1 MEGGSAGPIL
11 SYVRY
16 HSDAE
21 LTARLP
27 VVHAPANAF
36 QVNADDLKKALTDMR
51 ILAGTDPDMATG
63 GFTGV
68 GRLRGGAGAP
78 GPAAAAPGGGRFGRG
93 RGAAA
98 NVPVTI
104 TLGERQVTGR
114 MLAQS
119 EVDGTFY
126 ADGRMYLLSRDGD
139 TYHEKPIAPKADWT
153 IYHGTQSGNRYSPL
167 KEINMTNVG
176 RVAAVWRAPV
186 DNLSTATSPV
196 VADGI
201 IYVTGWNA
209 LTAIDATTGRQL
221 WTYSE
226 PPTTSIQG
234 FAGGGTNRGAAI
246 AGDRVFV
253 ATDHLHVLAFNRF
266 TGEKLWDKEL
276 GDYRLNISTSVA
288 PLVVNDLVLQG
299 TAGGE
304 DGARGFVAALR
315 QSTGE
320 EVWRFY
326 VVPKG
331 GEKGSETWKGQAI
344 DHGCGSTWQAGSYDP
359 ELDLVYWP
367 TGNPCPDYNGEERLG
382 DNLYT
387 ASVVALSPR
396 TGELKWHYQFTPH
409 DTHDW
414 DAAEP
419 VLLIDEVWQGQP
431 RKLLIQGNR
440 NGMFYVLDRTN
451 GNFLLGTKLS
461 TKVTW
466 LTGFTPDGKP
476 IVDPGSIAT
485 REGVAV
491 CPGSSGGTNWP
502 ETSYNPITKL
512 YYVRVSDSCGAYATS
527 VDPLSGKRW
536 YGRGTPN
543 EAAQKALAALQADY
557 PGGSFLRAIDPF
569 TGKKVWEY
577 GGATGVMS
585 TAGGLVMFSGGG
597 GLSMLDAKT
606 GKVVRV
612 INVGNTAGSV
622 PMTYMVGGKQYIAL
636 AGSGSLTAFAIP
648 Q

>member
-11 SYVRY
+11 AYVRY
-16 HSDAE
+16 HTDAD

-27 VVHAPANAF
+27 VVHTGGNAL
-36 QVNADDLKKALTDMR
+36 QINADDLKKALADMR

-63 GFTGV
+63 GFTGI
-68 GRLRGGAGAP
+68 GRLRGGPGAP
-78 GPAAAAPGGGRFGRG
+78 VPAASGRGSGRFGRG
-93 RGAAA
+93 GGS

-104 TLGERQVTGR
+104 TLGGRQMTGR
-114 MLAQS
+114 MMAQS

-126 ADGRMYLLSRDGD
+126 ADGKMYLLSRDGD
-139 TYHEKPIAPKADWT
+139 TYKEKPIAPKADWT

-167 KEINMTNVG
+167 KEINTTNVG
-176 RVAAVWRAPV
+176 KVAVVWRAAV
-186 DNLSTATSPV
+186 ENLSTATSPV

-209 LTAIDATTGRQL
+209 LTAFDATTGRQL

-226 PPTTSIQG
+226 PPTLSIQG

-246 AGDRVFV
+246 AGDRVFM

-276 GDYRLNISTSVA
+276 GDYRLNISTTVA
-288 PLVVNDLVLQG
+288 PLIVNDLVLQG

-326 VVPKG
+326 VVPKR
-331 GEKGSETWKGQAI
+331 GEKGSETWIGQAI

-387 ASVVALSPR
+387 ASVVALSPK

-419 VLLIDEVWQGQP
+419 VLLIDEKWQGQP

-451 GNFLLGTKLS
+451 GKFLLGTKLS

-466 LTGFTPDGKP
+466 LTGFTPEGRP
-476 IVDPGSIAT
+476 IVDPGSVAT

-512 YYVRVSDSCGAYATS
+512 YYVRVTDSCGAYAFS
-527 VDPLSGKRW
+527 DDPLTGKRW
-536 YGRGTPN
+536 YARGTPN

-557 PGGSFLRAIDPF
+557 PGGAFLRAIDPF
-569 TGKKVWEY
+569 TGEKVWEY
-577 GGATGVMS
+577 GGSATSVMS
-585 TAGGLVMFSGGG
+585 TAGGLVMFAGGG

-636 AGSGSLTAFAIP
+636 AGSGSLTAFAI